1 MAKYP
6 FLSDQWLAEVRL
18 LDEATSTRV
27 TTPVGLNLVVKE
39 TPFGED
45 RKLHVS
51 ADQEGTSWD
60 LGLLE
65 KADVTL
71 TLDYVTARAV
81 FLGGSPT
88 AGLEAFMSGKI
99 VIQGDL
105 GKLIVM
111 QQETLGE
118 EGSMVGIGR
127 AVLEITD

>member
-1 MAKYP
+1 MAKHP
-6 FLSDQWLAEVRL
+6 FLSDEWLAEVRRL
-18 LDEATSTRV
+18 HEATSTRV

-39 TPFGED
+39 TPFGGD
-45 RKLHVS
+45 RNLHVS
-51 ADQEGTSWD
+51 ADPEGTSWG
-60 LGLLE
+60 LGLLDN
-65 KADVTL
+65 ADVTL
-71 TLDYVTARAV
+71 TLDYVTARSV

-111 QQETLGE
+111 QQETLGD

-127 AVLEITD
+127 AVLDITD